1 MSQRVCWAAVGDG
14 GVVALHH
21 GDLTAEEVDAIVNA
35 ANGHLSHGGGVAAA
49 IVRRGG
55 GSIQAESDAWVRSH
69 GVVPTGGVALTGAGR
84 LPCRAVIH
92 AVGPVWHG
100 GGQHEEELLAQ
111 AARGSF
117 ELAAQEGFG
126 SLALPA
132 ISSGIFGFPKD
143 RCAEI
148 LLAEGV
154 GFLTAQPVS
163 PLREI
168 RYTNFD
174 EPTVSVF
181 RAAFQARFGAEL
193 REGD

>member
-1 MSQRVCWAAVGDG
+1 MSRRVCWAVVGVG
-14 GVVALHH
+14 LLELHH
-21 GDLTAEEVDAIVNA
+21 GDLTAEAVDVIVNA

-49 IVRRGG
+49 IVRQGG
-55 GSIQAESDAWVRSH
+55 AEIQAESHDWVRSH
-69 GVVPTGGVALTGAGR
+69 GPVPTGGVALTGAGR

-100 GGQHEEELLAQ
+100 GGRSEEKLLAR
-111 AARGSF
+111 AVRSSF
-117 ELAAQEGFG
+117 ELAGQEGYT

-132 ISSGIFGFPKD
+132 ISSGIFGFPKE

-154 GFLTAQPVS
+154 RYLTSQPNS
-163 PLREI
+163 MLREI

-174 EPTVSVF
+174 EPTVAVF
-181 RAAFQARFGAEL
+181 AEAFAERFG
-193 REGD
+193 EGLKQGE